1 MYYCGLDKWFFEE
14 RFMQKQ
20 KELIDKGIRRD
31 TVLIVG
37 FIMALEAV
45 QYLKKKIKDL
55 EGGVDNE

>member
-1 MYYCGLDKWFFEE
+1 
-14 RFMQKQ
+14 MQKQ